1 MKEIK
6 IFFLLL
12 IVICLTACG
21 KNYVGYWCNYQETA
35 TIVILLEDNIT
46 PAQKANIE
54 KSVNKYENLTSLNF
68 ISKDE
73 YARQLGKDAKDLDI
87 YANYF
92 LTFDSLDSIGTYV
105 EEIGKMPGVHEAKQ
119 GTAKSNIKIYNI
131 EKKKK
136 YSYTDS
142 DEPNEQDIEHGKY
155 KIKKGVI
162 TFTSEDGKTSRMLY
176 IKNDHLCED
185 AECNR
190 IFAPSN
196 ETCSGTN

>member
-1 MKEIK
+1 MEKGHLMIIKSWKKRRIIMKGLK
-6 IFFLLL
+6 VLFLVLFIF
-12 IVICLTACG
+12 CLTACG

-46 PAQKANIE
+46 ATQKANIE

-68 ISKDE
+68 ISKEE

-105 EEIGKMPGVHEAKQ
+105 EEIAKMPGVHEAKQ

-136 YSYTDS
+136 YLEAVEEARKKSLKS
-142 DEPNEQDIEHGKY
+142 EKKRIVINNNKQRFY
-155 KIKKGVI
+155 KRRK
-162 TFTSEDGKTSRMLY
+162 
-176 IKNDHLCED
+176 
-185 AECNR
+185 
-190 IFAPSN
+190 
-196 ETCSGTN
+196 